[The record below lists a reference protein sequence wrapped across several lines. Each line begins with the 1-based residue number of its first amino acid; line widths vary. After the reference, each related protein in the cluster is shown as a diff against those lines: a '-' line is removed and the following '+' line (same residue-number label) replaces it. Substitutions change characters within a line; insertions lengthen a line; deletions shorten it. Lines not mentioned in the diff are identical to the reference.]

1 MKNIKVYL
9 RYPFKVSDSQYY
21 RSLIENPPK
30 DITYLFNVK
39 KIGMVTNKIKFYF
52 LNFLKRSIRYWL
64 KLLNLPIPNAYK
76 TVSKKDY
83 DLIHCAHCLSK
94 NENKP
99 WVADFESWW
108 QMWISGRDT
117 KMGISKVRKILL
129 NKNCKKILPWTE
141 QAKKDILARF
151 PEIEDKVEVVYF
163 AQPFKKFK
171 KIKTGEIR
179 LLFISRYFYD
189 KGGLHALEAM
199 DRLTKKYKNVK
210 AMIISETPEK
220 IIRKYSMNKKISFR
234 GLTPHDK
241 IIKEIF
247 PSTDIY
253 IYPGYS
259 DTFGFTF
266 TEAMSFGVP
275 VVTID
280 GFARKEI
287 IENEKTGFVIT
298 RPKSF
303 GIKDLVI
310 KNEEIVNELV
320 KTTSNLIENKKLLK
334 KMSKNCI
341 KEVRDGKF
349 SLKERNKKLRKI
361 YEETFINQKN

>member
-9 RYPFKVSDSQYY
+9 QYPFKVSDSQYY

-30 DITYLFNVK
+30 DIGYISDKKVGMLINKRNLAINNFFKTQSRLF
-39 KIGMVTNKIKFYF
+39 IEKF
-52 LNFLKRSIRYWL
+52 NF
-64 KLLNLPIPNAYK
+64 PIPNTRY
-76 TVSKKDY
+76 VDYSGDY
-83 DLIHCAHCLSK
+83 DIVHYAHCLGK
-94 NENKP
+94 EDANKP

-141 QAKKDILARF
+141 QAKKDILERF

-199 DRLTKKYKNVK
+199 DRLTKKYENVK

-220 IIRKYSMNKKISFR
+220 IIRKYSMNKKISFQ
-234 GLTPHDK
+234 GLTPHNK

-287 IENEKTGFVIT
+287 IENGKTGFVIT

-303 GIKDLVI
+303 GIKDIGI

-320 KTTSNLIENKKLLK
+320 KTTSNLIEDKKLLK

-341 KEVRDGKF
+341 KEVREGKF

-361 YEETFINQKN
+361 YEETFITQKN